1 VISIPEAILLV
12 TNTRAIAKV
21 FRGGIA
27 VDTAK
32 VLTLVPKD

>member
-1 VISIPEAILLV
+1 VISIPEAILLI

-27 VDTAK
+27 VDPAK
-32 VLTLVPKD
+32 ILTLVPKD